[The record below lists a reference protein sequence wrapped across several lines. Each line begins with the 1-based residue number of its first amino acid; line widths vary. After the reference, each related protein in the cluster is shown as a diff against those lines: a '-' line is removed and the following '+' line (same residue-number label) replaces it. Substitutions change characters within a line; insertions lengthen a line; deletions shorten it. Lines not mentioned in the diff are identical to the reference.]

1 MTHISFY
8 DSNTG
13 KYIKQWPNWSGV
25 VPALGDVVV
34 LHYGDNNE
42 EERPYLVK
50 YRVIDGTKPDNVKIY
65 IEEINRSSSLTEEE
79 IEDLKRE
86 MERLSAEHNPKLD
99 IRIEDCNLSVR
110 ITNICKA
117 NGIDTLGDLYKLHK
131 TDWLKFRNGGKK
143 SLIELD
149 DLLHDNGLDWA
160 PKYCLTI
167 QASEEDVNSP
177 DFDLTNHIIKKFKK
191 AWLKKAQEF
200 ELTQHHFPFN
210 NVNDSE

>member
-25 VPALGDVVV
+25 VPAIGDVVV

-50 YRVIDGTKPDNVKIY
+50 YRVIDGTKSDNVKIY

-99 IRIEDCNLSVR
+99 IKIEDCNLSVR
-110 ITNICKA
+110 TTNLCKA
-117 NGIDTLGDLYKLHK
+117 NGIDTLGDLTKLHK
-131 TDWLKFRNGGKK
+131 TDWLKFRNSGKK

-160 PKYCLTI
+160 
-167 QASEEDVNSP
+167 E
-177 DFDLTNHIIKKFKK
+177 
-191 AWLKKAQEF
+191 WR
-200 ELTQHHFPFN
+200 
-210 NVNDSE
+210 

>member
-25 VPALGDVVV
+25 APALGDVVV

-50 YRVIDGTKPDNVKIY
+50 YRVIDGTKSDNVKIY

-99 IRIEDCNLSVR
+99 IKIEDCNLSVR
-110 ITNICKA
+110 TTNICKA
-117 NGIDTLGDLYKLHK
+117 NGIDTLGDLCKLHK

-160 PKYCLTI
+160 
-167 QASEEDVNSP
+167 E
-177 DFDLTNHIIKKFKK
+177 
-191 AWLKKAQEF
+191 WR
-200 ELTQHHFPFN
+200 
-210 NVNDSE
+210 

>member
-1 MTHISFY
+1 MIHISFY

-25 VPALGDVVV
+25 VPFIGDVVV

-50 YRVIDGTKPDNVKIY
+50 YRVIDGTKSDIVKIY
-65 IEEINRSSSLTEEE
+65 IEEMNYSSSLTEEE

-86 MERLSAEHNPKLD
+86 MERMSSTHNPEPDPKAE
-99 IRIEDCNLSVR
+99 IKAKRIEDCNLSVR
-110 ITNICKA
+110 TANLCKA
-117 NGIDTLGDLYKLHK
+117 NGIDTLGDLCKLHK

-160 PKYCLTI
+160 
-167 QASEEDVNSP
+167 E
-177 DFDLTNHIIKKFKK
+177 
-191 AWLKKAQEF
+191 WR
-200 ELTQHHFPFN
+200 
-210 NVNDSE
+210 

>member
-50 YRVIDGTKPDNVKIY
+50 YRVIDGTKSDNVKIY
-65 IEEINRSSSLTEEE
+65 IEEINYSTSHTEEK
-79 IEDLKRE
+79 IEGLKRE
-86 MERLSAEHNPKLD
+86 MERMSSTHNPEPDPKAD
-99 IRIEDCNLSVR
+99 IKAKRIEDCYLSVR
-110 ITNICKA
+110 ITNLCKA
-117 NGIDTLGDLYKLHK
+117 NGIDTLGDLCKLHK
-131 TDWLKFRNGGKK
+131 TDWLKFRNGGMK

-160 PKYCLTI
+160 
-167 QASEEDVNSP
+167 E
-177 DFDLTNHIIKKFKK
+177 
-191 AWLKKAQEF
+191 WR
-200 ELTQHHFPFN
+200 
-210 NVNDSE
+210 